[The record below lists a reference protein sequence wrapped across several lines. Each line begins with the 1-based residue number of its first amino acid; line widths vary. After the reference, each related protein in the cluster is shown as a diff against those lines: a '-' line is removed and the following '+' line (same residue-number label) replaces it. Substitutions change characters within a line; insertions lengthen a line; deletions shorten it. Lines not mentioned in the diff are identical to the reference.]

1 MEKAGG
7 LLWRARRRQLV
18 RSRNGNAREARENAS
33 DTGRRGPRNPCGALR
48 CAGSAER
55 ADRTSAEALSLDGK
69 FPGGEQSGVDRQ
81 GLIGKRQKGITGRPG
96 ARAENQHGRAQ
107 RESAACRLFFRLRF
121 LLLNGRA
128 QARTNGTGAKKPGSA
143 NGDARPGRRSYPLRA
158 LRNPSAER
166 SMTASSTAKDRRK

>member
-33 DTGRRGPRNPCGALR
+33 GHRQKGPAESVRALR

-96 ARAENQHGRAQ
+96 ACAENQHGRAQ

-128 QARTNGTGAKKPGSA
+128 QARTNGTGRKK
-143 NGDARPGRRSYPLRA
+143 ARERKRRRASRRRSYPLRA